1 MAVLGDQIYTAGLIE
16 SAGKTSVGKT
26 WMLDRAQV
34 MVDLG
39 IAAPAFE
46 ELQLQIEARMP
57 GKWDKA
63 SATDRQHYIYMR
75 LA

>member
-1 MAVLGDQIYTAGLIE
+1 VLGDQIYIAGLIGFAAE
-16 SAGKTSVGKT
+16 TSVGKT
-26 WMLDRAQV
+26 WMLDRDQV

-39 IAAPAFE
+39 ITDPAFE
-46 ELQLQIEARMP
+46 ELQQQIEARMP

-63 SATDRQHYIYMR
+63 SATDRRHYIYMR